1 MYETAK
7 ELSKP
12 KAKKPSE
19 INVIKSIKNP
29 FILKEKKDKKEIK
42 DKIIKDRIIRYIRTL
57 FKQEDDYYKS
67 IVVGKFW
74 NNSYIE
80 YESNGYRNKILSL

>member
-42 DKIIKDRIIRYIRTL
+42 DKMIKDRIIRYIRTL
-57 FKQEDDYYKS
+57 FEQDDYCKS
-67 IVVGKFW
+67 IVVGKLW